1 MKKILS
7 VILGLA
13 LCCMLAAL
21 PVCAEETAAPVQAE
35 TAEIGDGH
43 VTLVSDS
50 DQLIPVYVD
59 EEAEGAEGTVE
70 QAMADFS
77 VGGTIA
83 GLINDSG
90 IYDIIKGNW
99 KSAVM
104 ILISFVLLYL
114 AIVKQFEPLLL
125 MPIAPASAGVK
136 PRNSAT
142 MNARKIPSC
151 AAAPSSRLIG
161 LAISGPKS
169 VIAPTPMKMSGGKM
183 PSLTP

>member
-35 TAEIGDGH
+35 TAEIGDGY

-50 DQLIPVYVD
+50 NQLIPVYVD
-59 EEAEGAEGTVE
+59 EEAEGAVGTVE
-70 QAMADFS
+70 QAMSDFS
-77 VGGTIA
+77 VGGTIM

-114 AIVKQFEPLLL
+114 AIV
-125 MPIAPASAGVK
+125 
-136 PRNSAT
+136 
-142 MNARKIPSC
+142 
-151 AAAPSSRLIG
+151 
-161 LAISGPKS
+161 
-169 VIAPTPMKMSGGKM
+169 
-183 PSLTP
+183 

>member
-70 QAMADFS
+70 QAMAA
-77 VGGTIA
+77 T
-83 GLINDSG
+83 
-90 IYDIIKGNW
+90 
-99 KSAVM
+99 SA
-104 ILISFVLLYL
+104 LR
-114 AIVKQFEPLLL
+114 Q
-125 MPIAPASAGVK
+125 PIAIQVRPVGQYTEIV
-136 PRNSAT
+136 
-142 MNARKIPSC
+142 NARFV
-151 AAAPSSRLIG
+151 R
-161 LAISGPKS
+161 
-169 VIAPTPMKMSGGKM
+169 
-183 PSLTP
+183 